1 MPDLH
6 PISYIHTAP
15 TTSLFFAPESPLA
28 LPVMSLTFDTV
39 RLLFAFCGPD
49 SLPGDAPCSQASYFS
64 LPRWSMGPSG
74 LAPWGGGGEGLLR
87 EGVASCHAHLPANPI
102 WPYSVSSLTWHP
114 SQASSFAFLSSP
126 ILGGARGTP
135 QVGPRDLPLGGPGS
149 WKLSLI
155 LPRLPADKHGG
166 VPPSCAPQ
174 VPHTLQR

>member
-1 MPDLH
+1 MHAVIIWETPREGVLGKRDFFFFFFARPPSHFLYPQGAH
-6 PISYIHTAP
+6 NQS
-15 TTSLFFAPESPLA
+15 FFAPESPLA

-39 RLLFAFCGPD
+39 WLLFAFCGPD

-87 EGVASCHAHLPANPI
+87 EGVASCHAHLPANPV

-126 ILGGARGTP
+126 ILGGGHGA
-135 QVGPRDLPLGGPGS
+135 
-149 WKLSLI
+149 
-155 LPRLPADKHGG
+155 LPRL
-166 VPPSCAPQ
+166 APG
-174 VPHTLQR
+174 TFL